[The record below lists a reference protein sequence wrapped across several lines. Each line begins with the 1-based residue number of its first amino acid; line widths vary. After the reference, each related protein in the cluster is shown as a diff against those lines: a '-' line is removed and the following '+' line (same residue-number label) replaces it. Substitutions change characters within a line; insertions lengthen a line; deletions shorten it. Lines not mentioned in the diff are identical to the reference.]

1 MQLADDI
8 TADDLKVFIA
18 EAEEQLQLL
27 DDQVIQLE
35 KESTEDGLASIFRA
49 AHTLKGSSAML
60 GYTAMS
66 RVAHA
71 MKTLLDKLRNGEVS
85 VTPEL
90 VDALLHSL
98 DALRV
103 LTDELIEERRVVRL
117 RRSPGIRAVGPC
129 LPYGHTRSAKHWRNR
144 ICCRCGN
151 WPDRAANAPYRRRS
165 KRVPN

>member
-8 TADDLKVFIA
+8 TSDDLKVFLE

-27 DDQVIQLE
+27 DDEVIKLE
-35 KESTEDGLASIFRA
+35 KDSTEEGLATIFRA
-49 AHTLKGSSAML
+49 AHTLKGSSGML

-66 RVAHA
+66 HVAHA
-71 MKTLLDKLRNGEVS
+71 MESVLDKLRNGEVS

-103 LTDELIEERRVVRL
+103 LTDELIEERGVEVDFKSL
-117 RRSPGIRAVGPC
+117 AIRIQAVHSTG
-129 LPYGHTRSAKHWRNR
+129 L
-144 ICCRCGN
+144 
-151 WPDRAANAPYRRRS
+151 
-165 KRVPN
+165 